1 MITMLLDVLFPRRC
15 LGCGG
20 GGWPFCEACIAGV
33 AVLGPP
39 GCRRCGRPL
48 EVDVER
54 CTDCPP
60 LTIAGARAAFLY
72 EGPVRRALMR
82 MKFGGVRLA
91 APTLAAAM
99 VRALEALPVV
109 GPAAWGGPKPP
120 TITWVPLGR
129 RRKRTRGFDQAEAL
143 ARCVARLTGWPVR
156 RLLGRA
162 IETAPQARRSG
173 AARRDA
179 LRGAFRPVAR
189 APLQVLLIDDVLTSG
204 ATADECARAL
214 LVAGARDV
222 RLLTAARSLGGPV
235 PTRCYN
241 PAGLQPGSVVA
252 REIAS
257 R

>member
-109 GPAAWGGPKPP
+109 GPAAWGGPERPRSP
-120 TITWVPLGR
+120 
-129 RRKRTRGFDQAEAL
+129 GF
-143 ARCVARLTGWPVR
+143 
-156 RLLGRA
+156 
-162 IETAPQARRSG
+162 RSG
-173 AARRDA
+173 GAGRGRVDSIRPRR
-179 LRGAFRPVAR
+179 LRGAWPGSPAGPFAGSWVVPSRPPLRRGGPGRPVGM
-189 APLQVLLIDDVLTSG
+189 PF
-204 ATADECARAL
+204 
-214 LVAGARDV
+214 AG
-222 RLLTAARSLGGPV
+222 LSARSRGHRF
-235 PTRCYN
+235 RCC
-241 PAGLQPGSVVA
+241 
-252 REIAS
+252 
-257 R
+257 